1 MKARANVEDRNRIS
15 DILDEIDEDFSD
27 QKHTPTPSNLE
38 VDTQSSQGSVDVG
51 NADYF
56 ERHEAEGLDLLD
68 EDLHSRDE
76 ARATGFVGKSSE
88 IQWLRAVAVAQG
100 ERIDGDWP
108 GSVPQRQHTYGSGGD
123 QVSSFS
129 FWVDSDD
136 VSIDFYVN
144 AYELPQP
151 ELAEHL
157 VQCYMLKVHDSFPI
171 LPRKA
176 FGDQTRAYFAALRS
190 GNAPRLNPKWQ
201 AILNLVFA
209 IGANYAYLLNKDWDV
224 GDHIIYQAR
233 ARAFG
238 MSEAAMTSHPD
249 VPQIQGLGLLAF
261 YWLSTGQVSR
271 AWTVVG
277 AALRSAYSLG
287 LHVRNEDPSATATKR
302 ESLVKTWWSLYSL
315 ERTLSII
322 TGRPSIVVDS
332 CCSVPLPMSIP
343 EEDASEAQEP
353 TYRMHA
359 GISATLHPPAF
370 PISPNLAANPP
381 LTAVG
386 PGTTDTSSVSY
397 FRAVVQ
403 LSIITQNVLTSLYSA
418 GTMIRSSDDI
428 QRDIAL
434 LDQRLDQWARSL
446 PPEFRL
452 YEPSREP
459 NDAFGRERMLLR
471 FQLCSAQILLTRP
484 CLTVRR
490 QSRKDATDISFSKR
504 MADNCVGAARTI
516 VASLP
521 EESYTH
527 LYEQTPW
534 WCLIHHM
541 MQAISVF
548 LLALSHPSSTSFDT
562 TMMIHCVRKTI
573 RWLQKM
579 KGPVAE
585 RAHRVA
591 FNCFESV
598 ARRHAVDISDLWNRT
613 ATPVVRQPISNT
625 RGSVP
630 VPVPSGAFGQAPT
643 SVPAASA
650 CAAYGTTMTGA
661 TFPPHSEAPNFDAGY
676 YMPR

>member
-1 MKARANVEDRNRIS
+1 MKARASVEDRNRIS

-27 QKHTPTPSNLE
+27 QRHTPTPSNLE

-51 NADYF
+51 NADFF
-56 ERHEAEGLDLLD
+56 ERHETEGLDLLD

-88 IQWLRAVAVAQG
+88 IQWLRTVALAQG

-108 GSVPQRQHTYGSGGD
+108 GAVPQRQHAYASGSD

-209 IGANYAYLLNKDWDV
+209 IGANYAYLLNKDWDG

-332 CCSVPLPMSIP
+332 CCSVPLPMSVP
-343 EEDASEAQEP
+343 EEDASEALEP
-353 TYRMHA
+353 AYRMHA
-359 GISATLHPPAF
+359 GIPATLHSPAF
-370 PISPNLAANPP
+370 PLSPNLAANPSH
-381 LTAVG
+381 TAIG
-386 PGTTDTSSVSY
+386 PGTTDISSVSY

-403 LSIITQNVLTSLYSA
+403 LSIITQSVLTSLYSA

-452 YEPSREP
+452 YEAPREP
-459 NDAFGRERMLLR
+459 DAFGRERMLLR

-490 QSRKDATDISFSKR
+490 QPWKDGNDISFSKR

-521 EESYTH
+521 EESYTQ
-527 LYEQTPW
+527 LYEQSPW

-548 LLALSHPSSTSFDT
+548 LLALSHPNSTSFDT
-562 TMMIHCVRKTI
+562 TMMIHCIRKTI
-573 RWLQKM
+573 RWLQRM
-579 KGPVAE
+579 KGSVAE

-613 ATPVVRQPISNT
+613 AAPVVRQPVSNT
-625 RGSVP
+625 RVSVP
-630 VPVPSGAFGQAPT
+630 APVPSGAFGQAPT
-643 SVPAASA
+643 VIPAASA
-650 CAAYGTTMTGA
+650 PAYGTTMTGA
-661 TFPPHSEAPNFDAGY
+661 TFPPHSEASNFDAGY
-676 YMPR
+676 YVPR

>member
-1 MKARANVEDRNRIS
+1 MSVQCQQLAGLLREIKARASVEDRNRIS

-27 QKHTPTPSNLE
+27 QRHTPTPSNLE
-38 VDTQSSQGSVDVG
+38 ADTQSPQGSADVG
-51 NADYF
+51 NRDYF
-56 ERHEAEGLDLLD
+56 ERHETEGLDLLD

-88 IQWLRAVAVAQG
+88 VQWLRAVALAQG
-100 ERIDGDWP
+100 ERIEGDWP
-108 GSVPQRQHTYGSGGD
+108 ATMPHRQHSYGSGVD
-123 QVSSFS
+123 QISSYS

-136 VSIDFYVN
+136 VSIDFYVD

-209 IGANYAYLLNKDWDV
+209 IGANYTYLLNKDWDDE
-224 GDHIIYQAR
+224 DHVVYQAR

-238 MSEAAMTSHPD
+238 LSEAAMTSHPD
-249 VPQIQGLGLLAF
+249 VSQIQGLGLLAF
-261 YWLSTGQVSR
+261 YWLSTGQGLDDRWCGS
-271 AWTVVG
+271 
-277 AALRSAYSLG
+277 SLG
-287 LHVRNEDPSATATKR
+287 ILARPTRTKR
-302 ESLVKTWWSLYSL
+302 GPFCKHNKTRLVGKD
-315 ERTLSII
+315 
-322 TGRPSIVVDS
+322 VVELILARKDS
-332 CCSVPLPMSIP
+332 
-343 EEDASEAQEP
+343 
-353 TYRMHA
+353 H
-359 GISATLHPPAF
+359 
-370 PISPNLAANPP
+370 
-381 LTAVG
+381 
-386 PGTTDTSSVSY
+386 SVSY

-403 LSIITQNVLTSLYSA
+403 LSIVTQDVLTSLYSA
-418 GTMIRSSDDI
+418 GTMIRSPDDI

-434 LDQRLDQWARSL
+434 LDQRLDQWASSL

-452 YEPSREP
+452 HEPSREP
-459 NDAFGRERMLLR
+459 SDAFERERTLLR
-471 FQLCSAQILLTRP
+471 FQLLSAQILLTRP

-490 QSRKDATDISFSKR
+490 QSWKDATDVNFSRR
-504 MADNCVGAARTI
+504 MADKCVGAATNI

-521 EESYTH
+521 EEGYMQ
-527 LYEQTPW
+527 LYEHTPW

-548 LLALSHPSSTSFDT
+548 LLALSYPSSTSYDS

-573 RWLQKM
+573 RWLQTM

-613 ATPVVRQPISNT
+613 AAPVVRQPHSHT

-630 VPVPSGAFGQAPT
+630 GPAPPGAFGQA
-643 SVPAASA
+643 SAAIAAASSR
-650 CAAYGTTMTGA
+650 AAYGTMTGA
-661 TFPPHSEAPNFDAGY
+661 AFPPHSEAPNFDAGY

>member
-1 MKARANVEDRNRIS
+1 MKARASVEDRNRIS

-27 QKHTPTPSNLE
+27 QRHTPTPSNLE

-51 NADYF
+51 NADFF
-56 ERHEAEGLDLLD
+56 ERHETEGLDLLD

-88 IQWLRAVAVAQG
+88 IQWLRTVALAQG

-108 GSVPQRQHTYGSGGD
+108 GAVPQRQHAYASGSD

-209 IGANYAYLLNKDWDV
+209 IGANYAYLLNKDWDG

-332 CCSVPLPMSIP
+332 CCSVPLPMSVP
-343 EEDASEAQEP
+343 EEDASEALEP
-353 TYRMHA
+353 AYR
-359 GISATLHPPAF
+359 
-370 PISPNLAANPP
+370 
-381 LTAVG
+381 
-386 PGTTDTSSVSY
+386 PGTTDISSVSY

-403 LSIITQNVLTSLYSA
+403 LSIITQSVLTSLYSA

-452 YEPSREP
+452 YEAPREP
-459 NDAFGRERMLLR
+459 DAFGRERMLLR

-490 QSRKDATDISFSKR
+490 QPWKDGNDISFSKR

-521 EESYTH
+521 EESYTQ
-527 LYEQTPW
+527 LYEQSPW

-548 LLALSHPSSTSFDT
+548 LLALSHPNSTSFDT
-562 TMMIHCVRKTI
+562 TMMIHCIRKTI
-573 RWLQKM
+573 RWLQRM
-579 KGPVAE
+579 KGSVAE

-613 ATPVVRQPISNT
+613 AAPVVRQPVSNT
-625 RGSVP
+625 RVSVP
-630 VPVPSGAFGQAPT
+630 APVPSGAFGQAPT
-643 SVPAASA
+643 VIPAASA
-650 CAAYGTTMTGA
+650 PAYGTTMTGA
-661 TFPPHSEAPNFDAGY
+661 TFPPHSEASNFDAGY
-676 YMPR
+676 YVPR